1 VAWRLPT
8 RRGTPTGWSSLKT
21 NAPLDNNIAE
31 RAFKMAVRH
40 RKNSLCYKTL
50 NGARIGDIR
59 MSLIHTCEL
68 NGVSPFDDYMA
79 LDQHAKAVAK
89 APTCW
94 FPWKQWGARIW

>member
-1 VAWRLPT
+1 
-8 RRGTPTGWSSLKT
+8 
-21 NAPLDNNIAE
+21 
-31 RAFKMAVRH
+31 
-40 RKNSLCYKTL
+40 
-50 NGARIGDIR
+50 

-68 NGVSPFDDYMA
+68 YGVSPFDDYMA